1 MPFYPSGRGPEDRSG
16 IYIQIVRSTYLEE
29 GVISPVCYIHSS
41 ARWRHTFLS
50 PFLAANR
57 SLAVPILYG
66 DTPPCDSLSRDVC
79 HGRSRSGLRAL
90 VAVVDI
96 VDILRIMGI
105 VSLPLLRRG
114 RRGLAGLK
122 QYLVVLPGLYA
133 VLEARSGGKLLPIDL
148 FGDPI
153 SYCCRVRKDGT
164 RTSGWL
170 TSGSLEK
177 HPYSLAK
184 VFMSLAVMSESV
196 AAAIVLSS

>member
-1 MPFYPSGRGPEDRSG
+1 
-16 IYIQIVRSTYLEE
+16 
-29 GVISPVCYIHSS
+29 
-41 ARWRHTFLS
+41 
-50 PFLAANR
+50 
-57 SLAVPILYG
+57 
-66 DTPPCDSLSRDVC
+66 
-79 HGRSRSGLRAL
+79 
-90 VAVVDI
+90 
-96 VDILRIMGI
+96 MGI
-105 VSLPLLRRG
+105 VSLPLLRRV
-114 RRGLAGLK
+114 RRGLAGLE

-164 RTSGWL
+164 RTPGWL

-184 VFMSLAVMSESV
+184 VYMLLAVMSESV

>member
-1 MPFYPSGRGPEDRSG
+1 M
-16 IYIQIVRSTYLEE
+16 
-29 GVISPVCYIHSS
+29 
-41 ARWRHTFLS
+41 
-50 PFLAANR
+50 
-57 SLAVPILYG
+57 
-66 DTPPCDSLSRDVC
+66 
-79 HGRSRSGLRAL
+79 
-90 VAVVDI
+90 
-96 VDILRIMGI
+96 DILRIMGI

-114 RRGLAGLK
+114 RRGLAGLE

>member
-1 MPFYPSGRGPEDRSG
+1 MG
-16 IYIQIVRSTYLEE
+16 IM
-29 GVISPVCYIHSS
+29 
-41 ARWRHTFLS
+41 A
-50 PFLAANR
+50 
-57 SLAVPILYG
+57 
-66 DTPPCDSLSRDVC
+66 
-79 HGRSRSGLRAL
+79 
-90 VAVVDI
+90 
-96 VDILRIMGI
+96 I
-105 VSLPLLRRG
+105 VSLPLLRQV
-114 RRGLAGLK
+114 RRSLAGLE

-153 SYCCRVRKDGT
+153 SYCCLARKDGP
-164 RTSGWL
+164 RNSGWL

>member
-1 MPFYPSGRGPEDRSG
+1 MG
-16 IYIQIVRSTYLEE
+16 IVR
-29 GVISPVCYIHSS
+29 
-41 ARWRHTFLS
+41 
-50 PFLAANR
+50 
-57 SLAVPILYG
+57 
-66 DTPPCDSLSRDVC
+66 
-79 HGRSRSGLRAL
+79 
-90 VAVVDI
+90 
-96 VDILRIMGI
+96 IMDI
-105 VSLPLLRRG
+105 VSLPLLRRVS
-114 RRGLAGLK
+114 RGLAGLE

-153 SYCCRVRKDGT
+153 SNCCRVRKGGPT
-164 RTSGWL
+164 IPGWL